1 MLSLEQKINS
11 ILEAD
16 YDVHHIFKEIVSKK
30 SIFTEKESILD
41 LIFIKRE
48 HLDERDVKSSVY
60 KPAKLLVATT
70 HGIIFLEEGFK
81 EITDNYLGYRIKHL
95 YYDKISSIELDI
107 CLLEGQFKIVTDSSE
122 YPVVELNFNSSNYY
136 NSFEIFVDQV
146 RKQRFN
152 FKNYENSLTNKN
164 K

>member
-1 MLSLEQKINS
+1 MQSLEQKINS
-11 ILEAD
+11 ILEAKN
-16 YDVHHIFKEIVSKK
+16 DVHHIFKEVISKK
-30 SIFTEKESILD
+30 SIFTEKEDIID

-48 HLDERDVKSSVY
+48 HLNERDIESSVY
-60 KPAKLLVATT
+60 KSAKLLVATT

-107 CLLEGQFKIVTDSSE
+107 CLLEGQFKIITDSSE
-122 YPVVELNFNSSNYY
+122 DPVVKVKFNSSNYY
-136 NSFEIFVDQV
+136 EPFENFVDQI

-152 FKNYENSLTNKN
+152 FKNYENSLTNQN